1 MTSLKMIE
9 KVFNTTLPKSF
20 TESWEGLLK
29 DKLCKLKVY
38 NFGEFYLLNEA
49 AITTLNTKKE
59 AGITLSSAL
68 EDARKLME
76 KWPLLHDYVPIAIE
90 SLYIDIYCFIAF
102 KKTKGVI
109 EDESLYFVYSL
120 TTGIP
125 ENFFFKQ
132 IASKYTDIL
141 GDDRYAEL
149 AAIVHA
155 NDSQLT
161 ISASDHI
168 YSHLFERYTFF
179 GGYLDTIAKQLNK
192 LFSTFDDVKFFDE
205 GGHTLYCESGGVKSV
220 IFDTGDK
227 VMQSIES
234 TNVKE
239 PETVIYN
246 NLKRV
251 LADKLGPYRLYIFQW
266 RFFSEDVAET
276 GLGLSRNNNIDSLI
290 NQYGMM
296 LSFFE

>member
-20 TESWEGLLK
+20 TESWEGLLE

-49 AITTLNTKKE
+49 AITALNTKKE
-59 AGITLSSAL
+59 PGVTLSSAL
-68 EDARKLME
+68 KDARKLID

-90 SLYIDIYCFIAF
+90 HLYIDIYCFIAF

-109 EDESLYFVYSL
+109 ADESLYFVYSL

-125 ENFFFKQ
+125 ENFHFKQ

-141 GDDRYAEL
+141 GDGRYAEL
-149 AAIVHA
+149 AAIAHA
-155 NDSQLT
+155 KDSQLT
-161 ISASDHI
+161 ITATDHI

-179 GGYLDTIAKQLNK
+179 DGYLDTIAKQLNK

-205 GGHTLYCESGGVKSV
+205 GGHTLYCESGRVKSV

-227 VMQSIES
+227 VMQPIEN
-234 TNVKE
+234 TNIQD
-239 PETVIYN
+239 PEKVIYN

-251 LADKLGPYRLYIFQW
+251 LAGKLGPYMLYIFQW
-266 RFFSEDVAET
+266 RFFSREIAET
-276 GLGLSRNNNIDSLI
+276 GLGLSKNNNIDPLI
-290 NQYGMM
+290 SQYGMM
-296 LSFFE
+296 LRFFE